1 MSKAVYIVAPFRSAV
16 GKAFKGGFAQ
26 KRPDDLCADVIKGV
40 LERAG
45 EFDHKL
51 IEDVYVGCAMP
62 EAQQGMNVARF
73 ALLLAGLPESVPGVT
88 VNRFCSSGVQ
98 TISMAADRVMSGN
111 AECIL
116 AGGTES
122 MSMVPMMGN
131 KVVGSRTVMDSH
143 PDFYLGMGLTAENVS
158 LDWGVGR
165 EEQDAFAVE
174 SHQKASKAI
183 ESGLFKDEI
192 IPISAERRTPGSN
205 GRPDIKTFTVDTDEG
220 PRPDSTMEA
229 LGRLKPVFKMG
240 GTVTAGTSSQMSD
253 GAAMCLVCSEEFVK
267 KHNLKPLARF
277 VGFDVAGVPP
287 RVMGIGP
294 IEAIPLV
301 LKKAGIGIEEVDRI
315 ELNEAFAAQ
324 SLAVI
329 NSMELDASKINPTGG
344 AIALGHP
351 LGATG
356 AKLTATLLHGMHRDN
371 QKYGLVTMCIG
382 TGMGAAALFEKV

>member
-220 PRPDSTMEA
+220 PRPDSSMEA
-229 LGRLKPVFKMG
+229 LGRLKPVFKTG

-287 RVMGIGP
+287 G
-294 IEAIPLV
+294 
-301 LKKAGIGIEEVDRI
+301 
-315 ELNEAFAAQ
+315 
-324 SLAVI
+324 
-329 NSMELDASKINPTGG
+329 
-344 AIALGHP
+344 
-351 LGATG
+351 
-356 AKLTATLLHGMHRDN
+356 
-371 QKYGLVTMCIG
+371 
-382 TGMGAAALFEKV
+382 